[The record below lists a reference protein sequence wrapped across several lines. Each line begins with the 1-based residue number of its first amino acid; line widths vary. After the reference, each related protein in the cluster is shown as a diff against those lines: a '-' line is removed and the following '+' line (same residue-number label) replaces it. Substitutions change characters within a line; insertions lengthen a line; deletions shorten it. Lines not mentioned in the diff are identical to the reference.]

1 MSGVQFDAV
10 LSGLGCA
17 PHGRLEQVEHLDEL
31 LVGDLGR
38 WRAGQIRRNNR
49 RPNRSHAVHL
59 RAKSV
64 GPRVHDL
71 RLDLG
76 AVLVHRLNEGTVGV
90 DGRVGSQVQR
100 ARRLGWRWSI
110 PVAPTV
116 ISPTPP
122 LARAAK

>member
-1 MSGVQFDAV
+1 
-10 LSGLGCA
+10 
-17 PHGRLEQVEHLDEL
+17 
-31 LVGDLGR
+31 
-38 WRAGQIRRNNR
+38 
-49 RPNRSHAVHL
+49 
-59 RAKSV
+59 
-64 GPRVHDL
+64 VHDL

-76 AVLVHRLNEGTVGV
+76 AVLVHDVDQCTVGV